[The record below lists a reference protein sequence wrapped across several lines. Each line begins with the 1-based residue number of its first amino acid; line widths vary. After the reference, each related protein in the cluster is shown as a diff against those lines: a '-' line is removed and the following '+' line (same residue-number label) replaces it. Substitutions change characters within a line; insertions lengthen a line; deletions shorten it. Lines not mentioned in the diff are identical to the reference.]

1 MKQKTTVEMFRE
13 AFELFPENVA
23 IECGSR
29 RVTYA
34 DLEARARE
42 VTGLLRSRGTA
53 RGAIV
58 GIVVEDRVNVI
69 STMLG
74 VLGAGCAFMCLDP
87 LFPDDRLRAMVI
99 EVPPDVFVAESGAVG
114 RVAGAADP
122 GTAAKPV
129 IILDKE
135 APRTKDGATGAEG
148 GRASGYSDGD
158 WTPPG
163 PDDLCSIY
171 FTSGSSGKPKGIAG
185 RLKGIDHFV
194 NWEIENMEVGVGAR
208 VSQLTSPVFDGF
220 LKDVLVP
227 LCVGGVVCVPGDNA
241 MVIDSGNL
249 IKWIDTQNINVLH
262 CVPSVFRS
270 MIHDRLEP
278 GLFASLRCVVLAGE
292 PLMPSDVN
300 RWVGHF
306 GERIQ
311 LINLYGPTE
320 TTIVKLAYFV
330 RASDKDRRSIPIGRP
345 MRGAAAI
352 VVDQQGRP
360 CPTGGVGEIYIRT
373 PYRSLGYYSNPEAT
387 NEVFIRNPFSDD
399 PNDIVYR
406 TGDFGRVL
414 EDGNFEFLGRKDQQ
428 VKIRGVRIELG
439 EVENL
444 LLRHESVADC
454 AVVDREDTIGN
465 KFLCAYVVLTGKIES
480 GALRSY
486 LSNGLPGYMIPS
498 AFVVLDALPRTLN
511 GKVDRKALPAPDR
524 DRLELGAEYVAPRTD
539 VEERLTKIWAEV
551 LRVQKVGVQDN
562 FLELGGNS
570 LLAIQL
576 VYRARDAFGVDLP
589 LRSLF
594 ESLTVAGMAERID
607 VLRHPQPDLRGSP
620 DAEDERE
627 VGEL

>member
-1 MKQKTTVEMFRE
+1 MKPKTTIEMFRQ
-13 AFELFPENVA
+13 AVGLFPENVA

-34 DLEARARE
+34 DLEARACE
-42 VTGLLRSRGTA
+42 VIGLLRSRGTP

-58 GIVVEDRVNVI
+58 GIVAEDRVDLV

-87 LFPDDRLRAMVI
+87 VFPDDRLRAMMT
-99 EVPPDVFVAESGAVG
+99 EVPPDVFVVESGSVD
-114 RVAGAADP
+114 RVAAVTDL
-122 GTAAKPV
+122 GTAAERV
-129 IILDKE
+129 IILDEE
-135 APRTKDGATGAEG
+135 APRTKGAAAGAEWE
-148 GRASGYSDGD
+148 RAPGQGDGD
-158 WTPPG
+158 WAPPG

-194 NWEIENMEVGVGAR
+194 NWEIENMKVGVGVR

-227 LCVGGVVCVPGDNA
+227 LCVGGVVCVPEDKA
-241 MVIDSGNL
+241 VVIDSGDL

-270 MIHDRLEP
+270 IIHDRLDP
-278 GLFASLRCVVLAGE
+278 TLFTSLRYVVLAGE
-292 PLMPSDVN
+292 PLMPSDVDI
-300 RWVGHF
+300 WVSHF

-311 LINLYGPTE
+311 LVNLYGPTE

-330 RASDKDRRSIPIGRP
+330 RASDKGRRSIPIGRP
-345 MRGAAAI
+345 MKGAAAI
-352 VVDQQGRP
+352 VVDEQGRA
-360 CPTGGVGEIYIRT
+360 CPGGGVGEIYIRT
-373 PYRSLGYYSNPEAT
+373 PYRSLGYYGNPEAT

-399 PNDIVYR
+399 PSDIVYR
-406 TGDFGRVL
+406 TGDFGRIL
-414 EDGNFEFLGRKDQQ
+414 EDGNFEFLGRKDFQ
-428 VKIRGVRIELG
+428 VKIRGVRVELG
-439 EVENL
+439 EIENHL
-444 LLRHESVADC
+444 LGHESVADC
-454 AVVDREDTIGN
+454 AVVDREDSIGN
-465 KFLCAYVVLTGKIES
+465 KFLCAYVVLKGKTES
-480 GALRSY
+480 GALRSF
-486 LSNGLPGYMIPS
+486 LSKSLPEYIIPT

-539 VEERLTKIWAEV
+539 AEERLAKIWAEV
-551 LRVQKVGVQDN
+551 LRVEKVGVQDN

-576 VYRARDAFGVDLP
+576 VYRARDAFDVDLP

-607 VLRHPQPDLRGSP
+607 ALRHAKRGLRASP
-620 DAEDERE
+620 DAEGDRE